1 VEASEETDVRFMR
14 EALSLAENQL
24 GLTTPNPSVGC
35 VIVRGGKIVASGVTA
50 PGGRPHGE
58 AQALIAA
65 GSKARGATAYVSF
78 EPCAHTGQ
86 TPPCANALVD
96 AGIKRVV
103 VACLDPDPRVKG
115 RGIAIL
121 KRAGIDVTTGVLEEE
136 AKRLNEGFITRITYG
151 RPRGILKLA
160 MSLDGGIAP
169 AKGASQS
176 KWISSPPSRA
186 MVHRWR
192 RECDAVM
199 VGAGTVIADNPQLTC
214 RIAGGRDP
222 IRVVIDAR
230 LRTRPTAQVYRER
243 SKAPAIIV
251 TSQKNLARAR
261 RQYERPGVEAIAVS
275 IEDGELALD
284 EMMQE
289 FGRRGW
295 SNVLIE
301 GGARLARSALDAGI
315 VDRVAF
321 FVAPKILGAGLP
333 AIDATHPRWLR
344 DAPELTDFTA
354 RHVGDDWLLE
364 ARVVKSKRKSKR

>member
-1 VEASEETDVRFMR
+1 MR

-35 VIVRGGKIVASGVTA
+35 MIVRGGKIVASGATA
-50 PGGRPHGE
+50 AGGRPHGE
-58 AQALIAA
+58 AQALAAA
-65 GSKARGATAYVSF
+65 GNRARGATAYVSF

-86 TPPCANALVD
+86 TPPCANAMVD

-115 RGIAIL
+115 RGIKIL

-160 MSLDGGIAP
+160 MSLDGRIAA
-169 AKGASQS
+169 AKGSSQS
-176 KWISSPPSRA
+176 RWISSPESRA

-214 RIAGGRDP
+214 RIDGGRDP
-222 IRVVIDAR
+222 VRVVIDAR
-230 LRTRPTAQVYRER
+230 LRAAPTSQVYRER
-243 SKAPAIIV
+243 STALAIVV

-261 RQYERPGVEAIAVS
+261 RNYERTGVEAIAVN
-275 IEDGELALD
+275 IENGELALD
-284 EMMQE
+284 ELMQE

-321 FVAPKILGAGLP
+321 FVAPKILGAGLS

-344 DAPELTDFTA
+344 NPPELTDFTA
-354 RHVGDDWLLE
+354 RQVGDDWLLE
-364 ARVVKSKRKSKR
+364 ARAVKSKRKSKR